1 MVKMLDVT
9 LITNHT
15 KQQLI
20 WHLEFNEVL
29 AAELTADIHGAAA
42 ILHNRVYLWN
52 KSLCRAY
59 LHSYSRIRTE
69 LAAHGIQLIMVCSDR
84 YTEKMG
90 HYWRLMGFKIFY
102 DVPGPD
108 FKKIPCAVMGV

>member
-1 MVKMLDVT
+1 MVDMPDVT
-9 LITNHT
+9 LITDHT
-15 KQQLI
+15 KQQLR
-20 WHLEFNEVL
+20 WRSEFNGVL

-59 LHSYSRIRTE
+59 LHSYSRIRAE
-69 LAAHGIQLIMVCSDR
+69 LAAQGIQLVMVCSDR

-90 HYWRLMGFKIFY
+90 RYWRLMGFKIFY

-108 FKKIPCAVMGV
+108 FQKIPCAVMEV